1 MTHEPMLYA
10 TIEEQQAAQEYLTA
24 NNIPESQTW
33 VDGAVLRIKP
43 VEEE

>member
-1 MTHEPMLYA
+1 MPCA

-24 NNIPESQTW
+24 NNITESQTW